1 MRPEWVKTMV
11 QWSTTRNS
19 YSSTCTH
26 VCWCAYASLM
36 SCRCFYL
43 DSPNNARKYG
53 MAVKSK
59 HEADI
64 SAK

>member
-1 MRPEWVKTMV
+1 MRPGWVKMLV

-19 YSSTCTH
+19 YSSI
-26 VCWCAYASLM
+26 CAHDCRGAHSLLM
-36 SCRCFYL
+36 ACRCFYL
-43 DSPNNARKYG
+43 DSPSNARMHG

-64 SAK
+64 SEK